1 MFNFYVHAGDT
12 VMASRSIQYLQHS
25 FNDLIQWAEE
35 NNLQMNIE
43 KTEMFLG
50 KAEKWSLETEATT
63 AKNVGEVLQISGHL
77 P

>member
-50 KAEKWSLETEATT
+50 KAEK
-63 AKNVGEVLQISGHL
+63 
-77 P
+77 